1 MADQGGRGGRGGK
14 PGGPNQGGGPGRPK
28 PQGGLRLRR
37 LGGDDFELD
46 HPPCIHEMEP
56 DYEEGME
63 LWRAGEPEEAR
74 DALRYALQG
83 CGDNM
88 YVHVALGQIALEAS
102 RDPTLARGHFG
113 FAFELAERAIPR
125 GFAGQIPRHL
135 DTNRPLYEAI
145 DGLVACYEALK
156 QPGEAAKLRGQAT
169 RWAGGGGAP
178 GRGPAGPPGPGPGR
192 G

>member
-1 MADQGGRGGRGGK
+1 MAEQGGRKGRGGDR
-14 PGGPNQGGGPGRPK
+14 PPAGGPRKGGGSPDRPK
-28 PQGGLRLRR
+28 PGGLRLRR
-37 LGGDDFELD
+37 LGGEDFELD

-88 YVHVALGQIALEAS
+88 YVHVALGRIALES
-102 RDPTLARGHFG
+102 FRDPSLARGHFG
-113 FAFELAERAIPR
+113 YAFELAERAIPR
-125 GFAGQIPRHL
+125 GFAGRLPRHL
-135 DTNRPLYEAI
+135 DANRPLYDAM
-145 DGLVACYEALK
+145 DGLAACYEALK
-156 QPGEAAKLRGQAT
+156 QPAEAARLRDQAS
-169 RWAGGGGAP
+169 RWGGDA
-178 GRGPAGPPGPGPGR
+178 GPAANRPAR